1 MIGLIIKK
9 DNINIFNLVNGINH
23 YHRTPIPLIN
33 WSINDHNKF
42 ESALNK
48 CQDIIFENK
57 KAKYQ
62 YISKYVGN
70 KDIDQCISHFKY
82 CREILLN
89 NKENNNVVWIEYKQ
103 YLENKNIT
111 KVFKKFFFIE
121 IINSFDLIDSNS
133 NTIYIL
139 NNIENINNDFKKDIY
154 KKILIT
160 GNNFK
165 WWLNIDVFINIY
177 KKKYK
182 KENKEMEKLLL
193 NGYMNNDNIYLNF
206 NENSKRCFQT
216 LILNPILKL
225 YNVCKDKKY
234 KKLEKMLKII
244 SIDFNLTEEF
254 KSQSFELFNS
264 IMEKWMPF
272 PDINHFVDILYHL
285 ENK

>member
-33 WSINDHNKF
+33 WSINDHKKF

-165 WWLNIDVFINIY
+165 WWLNIDVFIDIY
-177 KKKYK
+177 KKKYN
-182 KENKEMEKLLL
+182 KENKEMEELLL

-206 NENSKRCFQT
+206 N
-216 LILNPILKL
+216 
-225 YNVCKDKKY
+225 
-234 KKLEKMLKII
+234 
-244 SIDFNLTEEF
+244 
-254 KSQSFELFNS
+254 
-264 IMEKWMPF
+264 
-272 PDINHFVDILYHL
+272 
-285 ENK
+285 